1 MAQKLTPGD
10 MVEWSGW
17 WIDHSGDIKHEVYTG
32 VLIEIFAE
40 TLCNRDVLYGKVL
53 PINNNIVFEVN
64 VFCLRK
70 VTEKETN

>member
-17 WIDHSGDIKHEVYTG
+17 WIDHTGNIKHEVYIG
-32 VLIEIFAE
+32 VLIDIFSE
-40 TLCNRDVLYGKVL
+40 TLCNRDVLYGRIL
-53 PINNNIVFEVN
+53 PINNSIIFEVN

-70 VTEKETN
+70 VSEKETN